1 MLPSSQ
7 ISNNF
12 VSHLRVEFSSL
23 QELNFLLCIWND
35 CLLSFGLL
43 AADLPESPWF
53 HLSV

>member
-1 MLPSSQ
+1 MLSSQ

-23 QELNFLLCIWND
+23 HMECLY
-35 CLLSFGLL
+35 LLSFGLL

-53 HLSV
+53 HPSV